1 MLDWFL
7 SQSKIKLAT
16 DNKYSKSTD
25 QLGREVVIRS
35 PLKRIV
41 SVVPSQ
47 TELLFDLGIGES
59 VVGVTWFCIHPQEAM
74 EKHKVGGTK
83 SLKLEKIAALNPD
96 LIIANKEENAQE
108 QIEWLAERFP
118 VWISDIKVL
127 DDATA
132 MIKSIG
138 DITGKSLKANE
149 IIEDI
154 NVVFDRLKSEKALHA
169 LYLIWKHP
177 YMSIGSDT
185 FIHHM
190 MLRAGFINV
199 MGSLI
204 RYPEV
209 SENEIKKINPE
220 IVLLSS
226 EPYPFKQ
233 KHVLELQKLLPDS
246 EIRLVNGE
254 MFSWYGSRL
263 IKAGEYFDKALGV
276 RN

>member
-1 MLDWFL
+1 VTAEI
-7 SQSKIKLAT
+7 Q
-16 DNKYSKSTD
+16 YSKLTD
-25 QLGREVVIRS
+25 QLGREVVIKS

-47 TELLFDLGIGES
+47 TELLFDLGIGDS
-59 VVGVTWFCIHPQEAM
+59 IVGVTWFCIHPDGAM
-74 EKHKVGGTK
+74 EKHKMGGTK
-83 SLKLEKIAALNPD
+83 SLKLEKIAALHPD
-96 LIIANKEENAQE
+96 LIIANKEENAQD

-149 IIEDI
+149 IIKDI
-154 NVVFDRLKSEKALHA
+154 NAVFESLKPERTLNA

-177 YMSIGSDT
+177 YMSVGADT
-185 FIHHM
+185 FIHDM
-190 MLRAGFINV
+190 MKRAGFINV
-199 MGSLI
+199 MGSST

-209 SENEIKKINPE
+209 SENDIKKINPE
-220 IVLLSS
+220 MVLLSS

-233 KHVLELQKLLPDS
+233 KHVLELKKLLPDS

-263 IKAGEYFDKALGV
+263 IKAGEYFKQSLLA
-276 RN
+276 